1 MKFIEKKIEDNRTG
15 AEVSCHCV
23 VNFNIDYING
33 VTNITL
39 ASYVSKSKKDA
50 NKDSLSM
57 NTFTLNAIPDW
68 SQIPYEWAL
77 KELIK
82 PQPEEFKPEDYVGY
96 VNPYMFAGGEVKED
110 A

>member
-57 NTFTLNAIPDW
+57 NTFTLQSIPDF
-68 SQIPYEWAL
+68 SENPYEWAL

-82 PQPEEFKPEDYVGY
+82 AQPEDYAPEEYEGY
-96 VNPYMFAGGEVKED
+96 VNPYLFANGKIKE
-110 A
+110 